1 MTRPVRVLFCGETF
15 PAARPLLQARLP
27 HDAILACP
35 VDRVPEALDGVDVL
49 IPLMARIDASLM
61 DSGRFRLIQQWG
73 AGIEGVDLAAA
84 AARGI
89 WVANVPS
96 AHTGNADSVAE
107 HAVLLMLALLRQLPA
122 AQVAVRAGLLGT
134 PMGRSLDGRTVCLFG
149 LGAIARALARRLQG
163 WDVRLLGIGRQSTPP
178 AEPPLAGYF
187 PFAKRHAAFAATD
200 ILVLCLPVTPET
212 RGVIDAAA
220 LAALPRGAYLVN
232 VARGPLV
239 DYAALRAALEQGHL
253 GGAALDVF
261 WQEPMPPDD
270 PLLALPNV
278 VATPHVAGVTER
290 SYQGIAETV
299 ATNIE
304 RLRRGEPPLYR
315 LA

>member
-1 MTRPVRVLFCGETF
+1 MRVLFCGETF

-27 HDAILACP
+27 HDEILACP
-35 VDRVPEALDGVDVL
+35 ADRVREALDGVDVL
-49 IPLMARIDASLM
+49 IPLMARIDAPLL
-61 DSGRFRLIQQWG
+61 DAGRLRLIQQWG

-96 AHTGNADSVAE
+96 AHTGNADAVAE

-122 AQVAVRAGLLGT
+122 AQAALRAGQLGT
-134 PMGRSLDGRTVCLFG
+134 PMGQTLDGRTICLFG

-163 WDVRLLGIGRQSTPP
+163 WEVRLIGIGRRPTPP
-178 AEPPLAGYF
+178 AAPPLARYF
-187 PFAKRHAAFAATD
+187 SLVERHAAFATTD
-200 ILVLCLPVTPET
+200 ILVLCLPLTPET
-212 RGVIDAAA
+212 RGVIDADA

-239 DYAALRAALEQGHL
+239 DYGALRAALERGHL

-261 WQEPMPPDD
+261 WQEPMPPED

-290 SYQGIAETV
+290 SYQGIADAV
-299 ATNIE
+299 AANIE

-315 LA
+315 VV